1 MINLGLQTPS
11 KGPRVDTADMDG
23 SSLDSLLQKP
33 STESFKQT
41 ATKMGCTNSGA
52 SVLKSEWYDVY
63 IHLECLRT
71 L

>member
-23 SSLDSLLQKP
+23 SSSDSLSQKP
-33 STESFKQT
+33 ST
-41 ATKMGCTNSGA
+41 TKMGCTNSGA
-52 SVLKSEWYDVY
+52 SVLKSEWYGLY